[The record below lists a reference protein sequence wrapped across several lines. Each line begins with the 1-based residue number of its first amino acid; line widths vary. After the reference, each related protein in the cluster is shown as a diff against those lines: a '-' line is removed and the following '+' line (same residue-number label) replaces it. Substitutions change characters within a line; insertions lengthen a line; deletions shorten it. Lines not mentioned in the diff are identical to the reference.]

1 MAICEIKEK
10 INHKKI
16 WKLRSVNFP
25 NIFIDIFGLDGGIA
39 LTLCLHMP
47 NWDFQ
52 PPSAI
57 MLHPKLNRLSY
68 SIEVPPSV
76 EFGSSHMFTS
86 NGNFMGFCSPGFY
99 EYHSTHPDRWEL
111 VRNTAEGKISWIIE
125 RAISLIDRTKLCGWD
140 V

>member
-76 EFGSSHMFTS
+76 EFGMCKQS
-86 NGNFMGFCSPGFY
+86 
-99 EYHSTHPDRWEL
+99 
-111 VRNTAEGKISWIIE
+111 VAISWLTL
-125 RAISLIDRTKLCGWD
+125 RNFFFYDLFFL
-140 V
+140 